1 MSELLIF
8 LLMIVIFAG
17 SCFFLKLPVGIA
29 LLLSS
34 VGGALAGGFGVPVKF
49 MVEGTMS
56 FLDTILVIA
65 CAMIFMKCIQYSGA
79 LDMLNRFFLRRFHN
93 HKVHPAPA
101 PYADYHVPRY
111 DHRILHR
118 SGNQRRCDC
127 LPDPHR
133 DGDSCRKSSGYYCAW
148 WYVWCH
154 SSSGQYCSYDHW
166 WRCRHPLCGVWNSTA
181 ASLCPT
187 GNFFGAAPWAK
198 GL

>member
-79 LDMLNRFFLRRFHN
+79 LDMLNRFFLRILDETTGIDNNDVRFLI
-93 HKVHPAPA
+93 VL
-101 PYADYHVPRY
+101 R
-111 DHRILHR
+111 
-118 SGNQRRCDC
+118 QRV
-127 LPDPHR
+127 
-133 DGDSCRKSSGYYCAW
+133 S
-148 WYVWCH
+148 
-154 SSSGQYCSYDHW
+154 
-166 WRCRHPLCGVWNSTA
+166 PLC
-181 ASLCPT
+181 
-187 GNFFGAAPWAK
+187 
-198 GL
+198 

>member
-93 HKVHPAPA
+93 HKVILLLLLMLIIMFPGMITGSSTAAVISAGAIVCPILIAMGIPAEKA
-101 PYADYHVPRY
+101 AA
-111 DHRILHR
+111 II
-118 SGNQRRCDC
+118 
-127 LPDPHR
+127 
-133 DGDSCRKSSGYYCAW
+133 AW
-148 WYVWCH
+148 RYVWCH

-166 WRCRHPLCGVWNSTA
+166 WRCRHPLYGFWNSTA

-187 GNFFGAAPWAK
+187 GNFFGAGPWAK

>member
-93 HKVHPAPA
+93 HKV
-101 PYADYHVPRY
+101 
-111 DHRILHR
+111 ILLLLLMLIIMFPGMITG
-118 SGNQRRCDC
+118 SSTAAVISAGADC
-127 LPDPHR
+127 LPILIAMGIPAEKAAAIIALGGMYGATAPPVNIAVMTIGGGVDIP
-133 DGDSCRKSSGYYCAW
+133 
-148 WYVWCH
+148 YVGFGIPLLLL
-154 SSSGQYCSYDHW
+154 SVPLAIF
-166 WRCRHPLCGVWNSTA
+166 RCW
-181 ASLCPT
+181 SL
-187 GNFFGAAPWAK
+187 G
-198 GL
+198 

>member
-93 HKVHPAPA
+93 HKV
-101 PYADYHVPRY
+101 
-111 DHRILHR
+111 ILLLLLMLIIMFP
-118 SGNQRRCDC
+118 GMIT
-127 LPDPHR
+127 PDPPPQR
-133 DGDSCRKSSGYYCAW
+133 
-148 WYVWCH
+148 
-154 SSSGQYCSYDHW
+154 
-166 WRCRHPLCGVWNSTA
+166 
-181 ASLCPT
+181 
-187 GNFFGAAPWAK
+187 
-198 GL
+198 